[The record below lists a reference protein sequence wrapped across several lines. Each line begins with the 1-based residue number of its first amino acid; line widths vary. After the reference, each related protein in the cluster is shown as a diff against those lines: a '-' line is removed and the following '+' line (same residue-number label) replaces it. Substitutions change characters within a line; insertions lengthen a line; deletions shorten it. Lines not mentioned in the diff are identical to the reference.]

1 MTTMAATTKT
11 PAACRNHSLS
21 LGGSQLSSKCHL
33 SLSERFLPGPTG
45 YRSFVVW
52 ATQAV
57 PTVEGGAASQSS
69 SHTVSSF
76 PYQLP
81 KASHEF
87 ETQILSWPPPPL
99 PWMDP
104 MLCVSDL
111 NAIVRAQ
118 PKFAASEHLLLVLE
132 PDMARQSSPPLVS

>member
-1 MTTMAATTKT
+1 
-11 PAACRNHSLS
+11 
-21 LGGSQLSSKCHL
+21 
-33 SLSERFLPGPTG
+33 LSERFLPGPAG
-45 YRSFVVW
+45 YRSFIVW

-57 PTVEGGAASQSS
+57 PTAEGGATSPILVTSG
-69 SHTVSSF
+69 VVF
-76 PYQLP
+76 PYQSP

-87 ETQILSWPPPPL
+87 ETRILSWPPPPL